1 MTDEKHRIRTRALIG
16 ACANAALIVTSLI
29 LGIVIGELGLR
40 MVGHTSVQV
49 RPGLAPRFY
58 YQADSN
64 NGHDISKNVA
74 DGQFMLPD
82 YIRAYGA
89 PFRVSSNSLGCR
101 DRPFEKQGEYVLLL
115 GDSFTWGYAALEQTW
130 GATLEQLIGVRVLK
144 CGVGGYGT
152 RHERQKLKAVV
163 NQAGR
168 PRLVVVGYTAHD
180 LLDDYLYPG
189 KTVIDGYMVTK
200 TALVDVNRGDRKVYS
215 DHEIRARLATF
226 LEQKA
231 AGSTATVK
239 GFLADHSVLYD
250 RFRHS
255 EVLRSV
261 AARLGLVE
269 PPTLGDPGVFRSVDE
284 YPWLEQAWKDHLAN
298 LRQLKSEVEAEGAT
312 LLVVILPERPQV
324 YESLR
329 PREKDLQWEYPNQR
343 VTDFF
348 QREHIAF
355 VDLLPDFRRYASCNG
370 SSLSD
375 TQNDLYWVHDGHF
388 NVKGNRLAG
397 LLLSRHIAVRTFLEL
412 KDKDKRLADINQFLG
427 AEYQCLFGGAS
438 KSHSSS
444 L

>member
-1 MTDEKHRIRTRALIG
+1 MQ
-16 ACANAALIVTSLI
+16 ACVNAALVVTSLI
-29 LGIVIGELGLR
+29 VGIGTAEMGLR
-40 MVGHTSVQV
+40 MVGHTSVHV

-58 YQADSN
+58 YDADPI
-64 NGHDISKNVA
+64 NGHDISKNFANGEFV
-74 DGQFMLPD
+74 LPD
-82 YIRAYGA
+82 YIRTYGA
-89 PFRVSSNSLGCR
+89 PFRVSSNNLGCR
-101 DRPFEKQGEYVLLL
+101 DRSFEKQSEYVLLL
-115 GDSFTWGYAALEQTW
+115 GDSFTWGYAPLEQTW

-163 NQAGR
+163 KQAGR

-200 TALVDVNRGDRKVYS
+200 IAMVDVKRGDRRVYS
-215 DHEIRARLATF
+215 DDEIRARLATF
-226 LEQKA
+226 LEQKP
-231 AGSTATVK
+231 AGSTTTVK

-255 EVLRSV
+255 EALRSV
-261 AARLGLVE
+261 AARLGLAE

-284 YPWLEQAWKDHLAN
+284 YPWLEQAWKVHLAN
-298 LRQLKSEVEAEGAT
+298 LRQFNSEAEAGGAT

-343 VTDFF
+343 VSEFF

-355 VDLLPDFRRYASCNG
+355 IDLLPELRRYASCNG
-370 SSLSD
+370 SALSD
-375 TQNDLYWVHDGHF
+375 TQDDLYWAHDGHL
-388 NVKGNRLAG
+388 NVKGNRLVG
-397 LLLSRHIAVRTFLEL
+397 LLVSRHIMEQPLFEL
-412 KDKDKRLADINQFLG
+412 QDKAERLSDINRFLSVEG
-427 AEYQCLFGGAS
+427 RCRFREAS
-438 KSHSSS
+438 K
-444 L
+444 